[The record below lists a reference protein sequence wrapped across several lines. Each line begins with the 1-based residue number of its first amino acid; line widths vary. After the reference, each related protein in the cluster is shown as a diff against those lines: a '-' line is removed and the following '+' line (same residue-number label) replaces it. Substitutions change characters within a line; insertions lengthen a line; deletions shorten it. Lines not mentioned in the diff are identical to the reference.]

1 MHLPL
6 LEEAMAAYQQ
16 EDPGSP
22 YPPQDA
28 MAMMGQDVFHR
39 SPGCDYGGSP
49 GTSRQQQPPQQSGS
63 GPGAEYYGSPYAR
76 AWPPQQD
83 YPVSYGVPDDH
94 AGGGWL
100 PDGAGSYGTSLLQ
113 RINSASVT
121 METNPA
127 AELSRYGDGSGVSG
141 NVESGSSPPHGDV
154 VDGSAT
160 VESPPELPSGG
171 GKGRTNQEQRIRR
184 PMNAFMVWAKVERKR
199 LADENPDLHNADL
212 SKMLGKK
219 WRGLSHEDRRPYVEE
234 AERLRVQH
242 MHDYPNY
249 KYRPRRRKNTKRG
262 SVRKGAATAPAS
274 PPMMPIPF
282 PAPSPSYSFPSGN
295 SHIMGPY
302 SGNGRSP
309 SMNMDVCGL
318 QTPDSSPHGSP
329 CSDANAARQR
339 MDNYRYP
346 EFMGIPMSN
355 NHSTA
360 NGEMSGSSNVS
371 PDSIRSLPTPEM
383 SPIDRDQDGFMFQ
396 GQKEAAQEQ
405 QRQGGEVNEN
415 PVSQLITRFSDSS
428 KFLKNVR
435 PPFPVRGAHHATN
448 GMTLRDL
455 VASSNNP
462 SATYAALTAMSP
474 LPHYSMATE
483 MMSADGH
490 QAIIKGQD
498 QEERNSCH
506 YSYSFGGDVKPPRP
520 LPSYNPF
527 PSTSQ
532 FQNAVYYQQ
541 GRYSQGS
548 DGSYFAEHPYPD
560 NESIEDVDRNEFE
573 KYLKGNTNNNTVAM
587 TSQFSDAYQC
597 IEGPSYVEVPNDGT
611 NTDKS
616 FLGMSMDNSV
626 EGVSN
631 FARTVSSASNISAIY
646 GASGSP
652 TKSENSGLI
661 AALSE
666 ARQIML

>member
-1 MHLPL
+1 M
-6 LEEAMAAYQQ
+6 
-16 EDPGSP
+16 
-22 YPPQDA
+22 
-28 MAMMGQDVFHR
+28 
-39 SPGCDYGGSP
+39 
-49 GTSRQQQPPQQSGS
+49 TI
-63 GPGAEYYGSPYAR
+63 AR
-76 AWPPQQD
+76 
-83 YPVSYGVPDDH
+83 
-94 AGGGWL
+94 
-100 PDGAGSYGTSLLQ
+100 
-113 RINSASVT
+113 
-121 METNPA
+121 
-127 AELSRYGDGSGVSG
+127 
-141 NVESGSSPPHGDV
+141 
-154 VDGSAT
+154 
-160 VESPPELPSGG
+160 
-171 GKGRTNQEQRIRR
+171 
-184 PMNAFMVWAKVERKR
+184 
-199 LADENPDLHNADL
+199 
-212 SKMLGKK
+212 KK

-262 SVRKGAATAPAS
+262 SVRKGAAAAPAS
-274 PPMMPIPF
+274 PPLMPIPF

-329 CSDANAARQR
+329 CSDANAARR
-339 MDNYRYP
+339 MENYRYP
-346 EFMGIPMSN
+346 EFMGMAMSN
-355 NHSTA
+355 NHSTT
-360 NGEMSGSSNVS
+360 NGDMSGSSNVS

-396 GQKEAAQEQ
+396 GSGQKEAAPEQ
-405 QRQGGEVNEN
+405 QRQQGEGGEN
-415 PVSQLITRFSDSS
+415 PVTQLITRFSDSS

-435 PPFPVRGAHHATN
+435 PPFPVRGAHHPAN

-462 SATYAALTAMSP
+462 AATYAALTAMSP

-483 MMSADGH
+483 MMPGDGH
-490 QAIIKGQD
+490 HAGIKTQEQD
-498 QEERNSCH
+498 ERSSCH
-506 YSYSFGGDVKPPRP
+506 YSYAFGGDVKPPRP

-532 FQNAVYYQQ
+532 FQSNVYYQQ
-541 GRYSQGS
+541 GRYSQSS
-548 DGSYFAEHPYPD
+548 DGGSYFPEHSYPD

-573 KYLKGNTNNNTVAM
+573 KYLKGNNSASTAAM
-587 TSQFSDAYQC
+587 SSQFSDAYQC
-597 IEGPSYVEVPNDGT
+597 IEGPTYVEVHSDGT

-616 FLGMSMDNSV
+616 FLGMSMESSG
-626 EGVSN
+626 EGIST
-631 FARTVSSASNISAIY
+631 FARTVPAASNISAIY
-646 GASGSP
+646 GTSGSP

>member
-1 MHLPL
+1 
-6 LEEAMAAYQQ
+6 MAAYQQ
-16 EDPGSP
+16 DDPGSP
-22 YPPQDA
+22 YPPQDT
-28 MAMMGQDVFHR
+28 MAMMSQDVFHR

-49 GTSRQQQPPQQSGS
+49 GTSRQPQQQSGAT
-63 GPGAEYYGSPYAR
+63 AEYYGSPYAR
-76 AWPPQQD
+76 APWPQD
-83 YPVSYGVPDDH
+83 YPVSYGVPEDH
-94 AGGGWL
+94 NAGWL
-100 PDGAGSYGTSLLQ
+100 PDGAGSYGSSLLQ
-113 RINSASVT
+113 RINSAPVS
-121 METNPA
+121 MESNPA
-127 AELSRYGDGSGVSG
+127 VELGRYGDGGGVSG

-154 VDGSAT
+154 DGAAT
-160 VESPPELPSGG
+160 VESPPEMPSGG
-171 GKGRTNQEQRIRR
+171 GKGRANQEQRIRR

-219 WRGLSHEDRRPYVEE
+219 WRALSHEDRRPYVEE

-274 PPMMPIPF
+274 PPLMPIPF

-295 SHIMGPY
+295 SHLMSPY

-329 CSDANAARQR
+329 CSDANTVRR
-339 MDNYRYP
+339 MENYRYP
-346 EFMGIPMSN
+346 EFMGMPMSN
-355 NHSTA
+355 NHSTT
-360 NGEMSGSSNVS
+360 NGDVSGSSNVS

-396 GQKEAAQEQ
+396 GSAHKEAAPEQQ
-405 QRQGGEVNEN
+405 QRQGGEINEN

-435 PPFPVRGAHHATN
+435 PPFPVRGAHHSTN

-462 SATYAALTAMSP
+462 AATYAALTAMSP
-474 LPHYSMATE
+474 LPHYSMASD
-483 MMSADGH
+483 MVQMDGH
-490 QAIIKGQD
+490 QTSIKGQD
-498 QEERNSCH
+498 PEERSSCH
-506 YSYSFGGDVKPPRP
+506 YSYAFGGDVKPSRQ
-520 LPSYNPF
+520 LPSYSPF

-541 GRYSQGS
+541 GRYSQSS
-548 DGSYFAEHPYPD
+548 DGNYFSEHPYPD

-573 KYLKGNTNNNTVAM
+573 KYLKGNTSNSTAAM
-587 TSQFSDAYQC
+587 PSQFSDAYQC
-597 IEGPSYVEVPNDGT
+597 IEGPSYVEVHNDGT

-616 FLGMSMDNSV
+616 FLGMSMESSV
-626 EGVSN
+626 ENASN
-631 FARTVSSASNISAIY
+631 FARTVSAASNISAIY
-646 GASGSP
+646 GTSGSP